1 MHLIVVVIFHGDLGG
16 VFPLC
21 RRTGGLGGDP
31 VAEVHFL
38 VVLVGACGASVLS
51 TAGREETAETAAGSL
66 EVLVS
71 EAG

>member
-21 RRTGGLGGDP
+21 RTGGLGGDP